1 MTVLTAISSV
11 GQAAEAFRTSRT
23 SAPAAGGADFASM
36 LGQAARGALDTM
48 HRAEQVTAN
57 GLAGTADTQSVV
69 QTLSSAELT
78 MQTVVAVRDK
88 VLGAYNE
95 VMRMNI

>member
-23 SAPAAGGADFASM
+23 SAPAAGGVDFGSM
-36 LGQAARGALDTM
+36 LGNAARGALDTM